1 MATEPPPRNAF
12 DRIARSPAF
21 NRFITGVILL
31 GAVLVGLET
40 YPQIVARYGPTLYA
54 LNTVVLAIFIVEIAI
69 RMAAEGF
76 RPWRYFANGW
86 NVFDFVIVAAVFVPG
101 VSEYA
106 LAVRLLRLLRV
117 LRLIRTVPDL
127 QVIIGALL
135 RALPSMGY
143 VVVLL
148 MLLFYVY
155 AVAGTFLFR
164 VNDPVHFGSLQLSLI
179 SLFRVL
185 TLEDW
190 TDVMYTQMYGCA
202 AYGYGAFEELCTDPR
217 AMPVVAVA
225 YFVSFVLLGTMI
237 FLNLFIGIIV
247 NSMDEM
253 RKVREIEK
261 APRET
266 PVEEDLA
273 TLEQQL
279 AEMQAVLVRAKAH
292 AKLRGQGGGS

>member
-1 MATEPPPRNAF
+1 MANEPPPRNAF
-12 DRIARSPAF
+12 DRIVQARAF
-21 NRFITGVILL
+21 NRFVTGVILL
-31 GAVLVGLET
+31 AAVLVGLET
-40 YPQIVARYGPTLYA
+40 YPEVVARYGPLLYA
-54 LNTVVLAIFIVEIAI
+54 LNSLVLGIFIVEIAL
-69 RMAAEGF
+69 RMAAEGS

-86 NVFDFVIVAAVFVPG
+86 NVFDFAIVTAALVPG
-101 VSEYA
+101 LSEYA

-117 LRLIRTVPDL
+117 LRLIRMVPDL
-127 QVIIGALL
+127 QLIIGALL

-164 VNDPVHFGSLQLSLI
+164 ENDPVHFGSLQLSLI

-190 TDVMYTQMYGCA
+190 TDVMYTQMYGCDQ
-202 AYGYGAFEELCTDPR
+202 YGYGAFEELCTTPV

-253 RKVREIEK
+253 RKVRELEK

-266 PVEEDLA
+266 PIEEDLSA
-273 TLEQQL
+273 LERQL
-279 AEMQAVLVRAKAH
+279 AEMQALLIRAKAH
-292 AKLRGQGGGS
+292 AKLQSKGE

>member
-12 DRIARSPAF
+12 DRIALSAAF

-40 YPQIVARYGPTLYA
+40 YPEIVARYGPSLYA
-54 LNTVVLAIFIVEIAI
+54 LNAVVLGIFIVEIAI
-69 RMAAEGF
+69 RMAAEGS

-86 NVFDFVIVAAVFVPG
+86 NVFDFAIVAAVFVPG
-101 VSEYA
+101 LSDYA

-117 LRLIRTVPDL
+117 LRLVRTVPDL

-164 VNDPVHFGSLQLSLI
+164 VNDPVHFGSLQLSLV

-202 AYGYGAFEELCTDPR
+202 DYGYGAFEELCIDPR

-292 AKLRGQGGGS
+292 AKLQAEKGA